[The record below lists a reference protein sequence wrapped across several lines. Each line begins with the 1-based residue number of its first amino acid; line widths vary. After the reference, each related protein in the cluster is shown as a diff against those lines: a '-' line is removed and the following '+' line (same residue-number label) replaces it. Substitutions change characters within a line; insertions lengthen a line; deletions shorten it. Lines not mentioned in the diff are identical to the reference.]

1 MSGVCHLHQG
11 LFLFFTVGDG
21 LKPFIVKRL
30 ALIVNVVMLS
40 YFLFGSLTWTIEPFN
55 TSYRHK

>member
-21 LKPFIVKRL
+21 LKPFIVKCL
-30 ALIVNVVMLS
+30 ALIVNVVMLDD
-40 YFLFGSLTWTIEPFN
+40 
-55 TSYRHK
+55 

>member
-30 ALIVNVVMLS
+30 ALIVNVVMLDD
-40 YFLFGSLTWTIEPFN
+40 WTF
-55 TSYRHK
+55 